1 MRESRAP
8 AAADPINQDGVEFTE
23 YPIYEAPDEFT
34 DGAPTGNDWATT
46 AKYAMCDDY
55 EDTTGGGTGDAF
67 YSNYPCTEIAV
78 TTSGSSPVKHQFA
91 ATVRGFGCD
100 NPSDPTNLAD
110 VMLARLVMFEFEDI
124 ACIDLEYDIG
134 GQYKYTSG
142 RNYLFAGS
150 AFECECNIVNTCA
163 PPSAPGI

>member
-1 MRESRAP
+1 MAQQRPMRESRAP

-23 YPIYEAPDEFT
+23 YPVYEPPDAAN

-124 ACIDLEYDIG
+124 ACIDLEHGSRVNTAPTLAD
-134 GQYKYTSG
+134 
-142 RNYLFAGS
+142 GS
-150 AFECECNIVNTCA
+150 A
-163 PPSAPGI
+163 P